1 VSTPKI
7 MSTNSYSSVHPP
19 AHIEQ
24 CGSGPPVLLLHGWG
38 VSSALF
44 QPTMIG
50 LKHAFTLI
58 APDFPGFGATP
69 PPPTPWSANDYAVW
83 VIAVL
88 DSLNIRQVYVI
99 GHSHGGRVAIKLA
112 SQWPER
118 VIKLVLADSA
128 GIRPKRTLRYWVQV
142 QTYKSWR
149 WLSHASLIPLPL
161 RNWAGARVAQHGSP
175 DYLQAAGTVRASLV
189 RVVNEDLRDLLP
201 HIQAPT
207 LLVWGENDEDTPVT
221 NGQLMEKLI
230 PDAGLVVLKG
240 AGHYAYLEHS
250 TYFCHIIETFFRG
263 TS

>member
-1 VSTPKI
+1 MSTPKN
-7 MSTNSYSSVHPP
+7 MSTNLHSSVQPP
-19 AHIEQ
+19 AHIER

-44 QPTMIG
+44 EPTMTG

-69 PPPTPWSANDYAVW
+69 PPPTPWSTNDYATWAV
-83 VIAVL
+83 AVL
-88 DSLNIRQVYVI
+88 DSLNIGQACVI

-118 VIKLVLADSA
+118 VAKLVLVDSA
-128 GIRPKRTLRYWVQV
+128 GIRPKRTMKYWIQV
-142 QTYKSWR
+142 RTFKSLR
-149 WLSHASLIPLPL
+149 WLSRTPIVPPPL
-161 RNWAGARVAQHGSP
+161 RNWASTRVAQRGSP
-175 DYLQAAGTVRASLV
+175 DYQQAAGTVRASLV

-201 HIQAPT
+201 RIQAPT
-207 LLVWGENDEDTPVT
+207 LLVWGENDEDTPLAD
-221 NGQLMEKLI
+221 GQLMEKLI

-240 AGHYAYLEHS
+240 AGHYAYLEQS
-250 TYFCHIIETFFRG
+250 AYFCRVVETFFRG